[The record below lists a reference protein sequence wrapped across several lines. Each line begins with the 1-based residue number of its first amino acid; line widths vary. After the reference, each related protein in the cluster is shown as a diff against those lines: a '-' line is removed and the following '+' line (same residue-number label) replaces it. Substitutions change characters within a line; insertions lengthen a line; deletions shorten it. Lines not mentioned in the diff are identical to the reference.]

1 MLQLLSLF
9 KSIPV
14 KWLGVGV
21 AIVGLL
27 IALGWQTYLKNS
39 FKADLEKANAQIESL
54 QQAVDAL
61 ETSKKTEATKAEL
74 ASGEADDM
82 NSKLSQ
88 CYLLLEETRNSLSE
102 IDAIMN
108 TPEEE
113 LPEAYEP
120 AKVPEFEPVT
130 PSQTKRGLEFV
141 NKQLERVK

>member
-9 KSIPV
+9 KSIPL

-21 AIVGLL
+21 AVIGLS

-39 FKADLEKANAQIESL
+39 FKADLEKANTQIESL

-61 ETSKKTEATKAEL
+61 ETSKKSEEAKTEL
-74 ASGEADDM
+74 AFGEVEDV

-88 CYLLLEETRNSLSE
+88 CYLLLEETRNSLFE
-102 IDAIMN
+102 IDAIMS
-108 TPEEE
+108 TPDEE
-113 LPEAYEP
+113 LPETDEP
-120 AKVPEFEPVT
+120 AKVQEFEPVT
-130 PSQTKRGLEFV
+130 PSQTKRGLDFV

>member
-21 AIVGLL
+21 AILGLL

-39 FKADLEKANAQIESL
+39 YKADLEKANAQIESL

-120 AKVPEFEPVT
+120 DKVQEFEPVT